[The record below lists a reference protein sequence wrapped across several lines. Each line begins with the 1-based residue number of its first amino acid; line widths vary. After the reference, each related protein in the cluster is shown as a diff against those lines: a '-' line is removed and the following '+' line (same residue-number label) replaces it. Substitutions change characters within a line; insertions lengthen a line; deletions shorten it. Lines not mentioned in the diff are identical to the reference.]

1 MSKQQKIPKL
11 RFPGFWSEWGA
22 TILGGIATFSKG
34 KGISKDDISEG
45 GMISC
50 IRYGELYTH
59 YGEVILEVKS
69 KTHLDKNELVFS
81 EKNDV
86 IIPASGESSF
96 DIAKASC
103 VLNAGIALGGD
114 LNIIK
119 TKEDGVF
126 LSYYLNNRKKLDIAS
141 LAQGGSVVHLYS
153 SQLKTLKLHLPTLPE
168 QQKIAHFLTSID
180 EKINQLT
187 RQKALLE
194 QYKKGVMQQI
204 FSRELRFRDA
214 DGKAFGEWEVRR
226 LGEVAT
232 FSKGAGISKIDIIE
246 DGINECIRYGEL
258 YTHYSEVIQQIK
270 SKTNLEKS
278 ELVLSQYNDVIIPA
292 SGETQMDI
300 AKASCVLKAGVA
312 LGGDLNIIRTKL
324 NGVFLAYYLNNA
336 KKHDIA
342 RLSQGISVVHL
353 YSSQL
358 AQLEL
363 ELPTLPE
370 QQKIAD
376 FLTAL
381 DEKISRVAGQ
391 VEAVKGYKKG
401 LLQGMFV

>member
-1 MSKQQKIPKL
+1 MSNVQKIPKL
-11 RFPGFWSEWGA
+11 RFPGFVGEWEA

-34 KGISKDDISEG
+34 KGISKEDISEG

-59 YGEVILEVKS
+59 YGELIIEVKS
-69 KTHLDKNELVFS
+69 KTHLDKNELIFS
-81 EKNDV
+81 EENDV
-86 IIPASGESSF
+86 IIPASGETSF

-119 TKEDGVF
+119 TKENGVF
-126 LSYYLNNRKKLDIAS
+126 LSYYLNTRKKQDIAS

-153 SQLKTLKLHLPTLPE
+153 SQLKTLKLHLPALPE
-168 QQKIAHFLTSID
+168 QQKIAYFLTAID

-214 DGKAFGEWEVRR
+214 EGRAFGEWEEKR
-226 LGEVAT
+226 LGEVAKIYDGT
-232 FSKGAGISKIDIIE
+232 HQTPNYVEKGIPFYSVEHLTRDDFSNTKFISEEVFQKENQRVQLEKGDILMTRIGDIGTSKYISWDVQASFYVSLALIKRSPKFNSKYLNQYIGSVAFQNELHKRTIHVAFPQKINLGEI
-246 DGINECIRYGEL
+246 GECI
-258 YTHYSEVIQQIK
+258 VQ
-270 SKTNLEKS
+270 
-278 ELVLSQYNDVIIPA
+278 
-292 SGETQMDI
+292 
-300 AKASCVLKAGVA
+300 
-312 LGGDLNIIRTKL
+312 
-324 NGVFLAYYLNNA
+324 F
-336 KKHDIA
+336 
-342 RLSQGISVVHL
+342 
-353 YSSQL
+353 
-358 AQLEL
+358 
-363 ELPTLPE
+363 PTLPE

-381 DEKISRVAGQ
+381 DEKIGRVAGQ

>member
-1 MSKQQKIPKL
+1 MSKKQKIPKL
-11 RFPGFWSEWGA
+11 RFSGFMGEWEDVPLRDVFYFRQGVQCEVEKQYGQA
-22 TILGGIATFSKG
+22 GQ
-34 KGISKDDISEG
+34 
-45 GMISC
+45 GMIRFIRIIDLTSKNEEARY
-50 IRYGELYTH
+50 ITDPGIEHHVRANDLFMVRYGTPGLIGFGYEGVIANNLFRIIPFEPANTSNSYFV
-59 YGEVILEVKS
+59 YVFLNRNNKILELAS
-69 KTHLDKNELVFS
+69 STTM
-81 EKNDV
+81 
-86 IIPASGESSF
+86 PA
-96 DIAKASC
+96 
-103 VLNAGIALGGD
+103 LNFRSLG
-114 LNIIK
+114 L
-119 TKEDGVF
+119 
-126 LSYYLNNRKKLDIAS
+126 
-141 LAQGGSVVHLYS
+141 
-153 SQLKTLKLHLPTLPE
+153 LKVAYPTLPE
-168 QQKIAHFLTSID
+168 QQKIAHFLTAID

-204 FSRELRFRDA
+204 FSRGLRFRD
-214 DGKAFGEWEVRR
+214 GEGRAFGEWEVKR
-226 LGEVAT
+226 LGEVAK
-232 FSKGAGISKIDIIE
+232 FSKGAGISKIDITE

-391 VEAVKGYKKG
+391 VESVKGYKKG
-401 LLQGMFV
+401 LLQGLFV